1 MLLTWDTAGNLLSR
15 QDLKQSLTETFDYDA
30 LNRLTGSQR
39 NGTQNLTL
47 TYNAIGNILTKSD
60 VGSYTYHATRK
71 RAVIQAGS
79 TVYGYDANG
88 NMTSRGGS
96 SISYTSYNL
105 PSLMNQ
111 GSNSSAVSY
120 GAFRNRFKQVTAG
133 SDPTTTIYVAG
144 LLERVTRPGGVTEFR
159 HQIHGPTGTV
169 AIYTRRSSGTADTY
183 YLHRDHLGSPELIT
197 NAAGT
202 QIVKP
207 SFAAFG
213 ERRGSTWTGTPSSG
227 DWTAIGNVTRRGF
240 TDHEHLDNVGLIHMN
255 GRVYDPRIG
264 RFLSPDPFIDWGLG
278 TQGVNRYG
286 YVGNN
291 PLNRIDPTGF
301 TCQPSAGM
309 SDEEAAAEISR
320 CADQFD
326 AGGWGP
332 NNGNQSKWCDL
343 LGDCRLS
350 LGDSIPGFGVTT
362 RDGAGRD
369 PAYTASMVGPNVRVA
384 LDQYNA
390 RFERRITLE
399 IGCGADTGLGCG
411 DWAAT
416 PKASIDL
423 RYLSNA
429 HAQAGAGGAAVFW
442 AGTELTRH
450 VGGNG
455 DHARA
460 LARTGETAL
469 RQWSRVGLI
478 LQGTVTAVSY
488 GSDSFLFDL
497 LDLGVYGG
505 LHFATPYAGAF
516 LSFAYSSAG
525 GSRGLAMTPSAIS
538 ASSRQAVSEM
548 NAMTWRIMTCQGF
561 SCRH

>member
-1 MLLTWDTAGNLLSR
+1 VTADGTTYTINQTYQATTGYRATLEYPVSTSGYRLKLAYDYQNGILQRIRDANGSTNFWTLTSTNPFGQVQNETLGNGVATFTEYDPASGWMLRRQAGVSGGTGLVDAAITWDTAGNLLSR
-15 QDLKQSLTETFDYDA
+15 QDLKQSVTETFDYDA

-47 TYNAIGNILTKSD
+47 TYNAIGNLLTKSD
-60 VGSYTYHATRK
+60 VGSYTYHATKK

-202 QIVKP
+202 QVVKP

-291 PLNRIDPTGF
+291 PLNRIDPTG
-301 TCQPSAGM
+301 ALVG
-309 SDEEAAAEISR
+309 
-320 CADQFD
+320 
-326 AGGWGP
+326 
-332 NNGNQSKWCDL
+332 
-343 LGDCRLS
+343 
-350 LGDSIPGFGVTT
+350 GVT
-362 RDGAGRD
+362 GAASGFMTQAVRASGGSGGVASGIAATFAA
-369 PAYTASMVGPNVRVA
+369 PIGYTATAFSMGGRATFGAAMFGAASGA
-384 LDQYNA
+384 L
-390 RFERRITLE
+390 
-399 IGCGADTGLGCG
+399 GGLV
-411 DWAAT
+411 
-416 PKASIDL
+416 P
-423 RYLSNA
+423 
-429 HAQAGAGGAAVFW
+429 GAGGAATS
-442 AGTELTRH
+442 A
-450 VGGNG
+450 
-455 DHARA
+455 A
-460 LARTGETAL
+460 
-469 RQWSRVGLI
+469 
-478 LQGTVTAVSY
+478 
-488 GSDSFLFDL
+488 
-497 LDLGVYGG
+497 
-505 LHFATPYAGAF
+505 AGAM
-516 LSFAYSSAG
+516 AG
-525 GSRGLAMTPSAIS
+525 QGRLGLATLVGAGSAALVYQLIGVARDVHCASECS
-538 ASSRQAVSEM
+538 AY
-548 NAMTWRIMTCQGF
+548 
-561 SCRH
+561 

>member
-1 MLLTWDTAGNLLSR
+1 MVGWPFTLRNLTSRIRHDHPRRFQPGSGVHCQHGQRRQAGVGGGTGLVDAAITWDTAGNLLSR
-15 QDLKQSLTETFDYDA
+15 QDLKQSVTETFDYDA

-47 TYNAIGNILTKSD
+47 TYNAIGNLLTKSD
-60 VGSYTYHATRK
+60 VGSYTYHATKK

-144 LLERVTRPGGVTEFR
+144 ILERVTRPGGVTEFR

-202 QIVKP
+202 QVVKP

-213 ERRGSTWTGTPSSG
+213 ERRGSTWTGAPNAG
-227 DWTAIGNVTRRGF
+227 DWTAIGNTTRDGF
-240 TDHEHLDNVGLIHMN
+240 TDHEHLDSVGLIHMN
-255 GRVYDPRIG
+255 GRVYDPKIG

-291 PLNRIDPTGF
+291 PLNRIDPRVHLSTIGRHERRGGGGRDLSLRRSVRRRWLGAQQR
-301 TCQPSAGM
+301 QPEQVVRFA
-309 SDEEAAAEISR
+309 R
-320 CADQFD
+320 
-326 AGGWGP
+326 
-332 NNGNQSKWCDL
+332 
-343 LGDCRLS
+343 RLS
-350 LGDSIPGFGVTT
+350 TF
-362 RDGAGRD
+362 
-369 PAYTASMVGPNVRVA
+369 
-384 LDQYNA
+384 
-390 RFERRITLE
+390 
-399 IGCGADTGLGCG
+399 
-411 DWAAT
+411 
-416 PKASIDL
+416 
-423 RYLSNA
+423 
-429 HAQAGAGGAAVFW
+429 
-442 AGTELTRH
+442 
-450 VGGNG
+450 
-455 DHARA
+455 
-460 LARTGETAL
+460 
-469 RQWSRVGLI
+469 
-478 LQGTVTAVSY
+478 
-488 GSDSFLFDL
+488 
-497 LDLGVYGG
+497 
-505 LHFATPYAGAF
+505 
-516 LSFAYSSAG
+516 
-525 GSRGLAMTPSAIS
+525 
-538 ASSRQAVSEM
+538 
-548 NAMTWRIMTCQGF
+548 TW
-561 SCRH
+561 